1 MLPRKKPGKTRSG
14 ADRTVPT
21 IFDLHTVRVFR
32 YTILGSSTGS
42 QGDSRVAITLS
53 TLESYMVDEGLKY
66 SQHDDYIRTSFATDL
81 YRDQDGDPSVFII
94 ARVEEDG
101 EYFKLMAPNLYHYPP
116 DGENCSEVFRILL
129 GVCWRSKL
137 IKYEYDERDGEIRA
151 IVEFPLEDGTLTGK
165 QFLRCLNGLVQ
176 IIDEYHAAIAT
187 AIAGGQ
193 ASLDEAEDT
202 ADNIRKAEKVLRAAG
217 VDRNRMA
224 ADPDGILRFE
234 E

>member
-1 MLPRKKPGKTRSG
+1 M
-14 ADRTVPT
+14 
-21 IFDLHTVRVFR
+21 
-32 YTILGSSTGS
+32 
-42 QGDSRVAITLS
+42 AITLS
-53 TLESYMVDEGLKY
+53 TLESFLLSEGLKY

-81 YRDQDGDPSVFII
+81 YKDQDGDPSVFII
-94 ARVEEDG
+94 ARIEEDG

-116 DGENCSEVFRILL
+116 DGPNSAEVFRILL

-151 IVEFPLEDGTLTGK
+151 IVEFPLEDAPLTAK

-176 IIDEYHAAIAT
+176 IIDEYHEAIAT
-187 AIAGGQ
+187 AIAGGS

-202 ADNIRKAEKVLRAAG
+202 ADNIRRAERILKAAG
-217 VDRNRMA
+217 VDRTRQA
-224 ADPDGILRFE
+224 ADPDGVLRFE